1 MKAHDDDNGDE
12 YNDIVVVAAAHLS
25 LGLGFDYKA
34 IIKKIISI
42 MKLSTH

>member
-12 YNDIVVVAAAHLS
+12 YNDIVVAAAHLS